1 MTPGPLVYLLHLDRP
16 LGSGRLGQA
25 RHYLGS
31 TRDLAQRILD
41 HARGRGARLIEVAE
55 EQGIL
60 WSVVRTWPCSS
71 PGAARELERRLKR
84 RKESPCFCPL
94 CNPTAHNY
102 ARRS

>member
-1 MTPGPLVYLLHLDRP
+1 MTPGPLVYLVHFDRP

-55 EQGIL
+55 DRGIL
-60 WSVVRTWPCSS
+60 WSVVRTWPCPSA
-71 PGAARELERRLKR
+71 GAAFALERRLKAR
-84 RKESPCFCPL
+84 TEAPCFCPL
-94 CNPTAHNY
+94 CNPTALNY
-102 ARRS
+102 ARS